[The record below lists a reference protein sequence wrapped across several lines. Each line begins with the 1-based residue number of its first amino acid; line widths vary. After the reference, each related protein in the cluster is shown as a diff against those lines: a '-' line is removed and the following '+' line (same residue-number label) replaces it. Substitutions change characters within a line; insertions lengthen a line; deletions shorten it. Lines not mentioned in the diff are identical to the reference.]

1 MCGDTA
7 NTCLVSIAGFKR
19 VQTHPHKPVVEDE
32 HNKSA
37 LMLGIGFEGNGQLEQ
52 RARYPQFVTPT
63 RDARSYSAGLSLG
76 VLRLALSCSLMGRFK
91 FTPLGGIGDMN
102 HLS

>member
-37 LMLGIGFEGNGQLEQ
+37 LI
-52 RARYPQFVTPT
+52 
-63 RDARSYSAGLSLG
+63 SASGLKAMGSLSSALDTLSL
-76 VLRLALSCSLMGRFK
+76 
-91 FTPLGGIGDMN
+91 
-102 HLS
+102 